1 MARFF
6 NYLLLSVCLVA
17 ALVSC
22 QNGDDVGELYGQ
34 WKLESKTGGE
44 TIDLE
49 SSYAYWLCFQ
59 GDVVSLRKTNERNHT
74 YQEVFG
80 NNTFSDDQLS
90 IQFVA
95 INKAVNDT
103 LLVEKTLELG
113 NFTSV
118 NLHIDRLD
126 GKRMDLSRQDGISWH
141 FIKW

>member
-6 NYLLLSVCLVA
+6 NYLLLIVCLTGT
-17 ALVSC
+17 LVSC
-22 QNGDDVGELYGQ
+22 QNGDDVGGLYGQ

-113 NFTSV
+113 NFTAV
-118 NLHIDRLD
+118 NLHVDRLD
-126 GKRMDLSRQDGISWH
+126 GKRLDLSRQNGISWH